1 MVHHVNPK
9 ILHRWNNFFPKIR
22 FFPSCIT
29 FSSLRNQNLI
39 SNFIKI
45 LSAVFEKNWCWL
57 TDLLAYSGAFI
68 RPFLPKNKGPTISI
82 T

>member
-9 ILHRWNNFFPKIR
+9 ILHRWNKFFPKIR

-29 FSSLRNQNLI
+29 FSSLKNQNFIL
-39 SNFIKI
+39 NFIKI
-45 LSAVFEKNWCWL
+45 LSAVSEKNWCC
-57 TDLLAYSGAFI
+57 AFI
-68 RPFLPKNKGPTISI
+68 RPLPKNKGPTISI